1 MCLSPLSAHYKARLG
16 LREMAVLHEFSKRV
30 KKARDH
36 LMKIYHFSCIPDASS
51 IVHAHD
57 AAFCC
62 RNDLRLQLLER
73 LVPQDSLVQLFH
85 CFISVLGLAQALCR
99 LATQAL

>member
-1 MCLSPLSAHYKARLG
+1 
-16 LREMAVLHEFSKRV
+16 MAVLHEFSKRV

-62 RNDLRLQLLER
+62 SNDLRLQLLER
-73 LVPQDSLVQLFH
+73 LVMQDRLVQLFH

-99 LATQAL
+99 LAAQAL